1 MAFTQG
7 DTKVGGNNQAHYGV
21 VQGRLASAIGM
32 SERLPVGFVV
42 WTAMARR
49 GQDPDNLSTIL
60 GPQAVGKAM
69 TADLPRLFR
78 YCMRLMVVPGN
89 PLLKKAEEHR
99 LYLKDHLDMT
109 AAGARGMGNDRTP
122 LDATAL
128 PEYIVPADVV
138 KALAM
143 IEAAKKEAVGKLKAR
158 LEKLKAGK
166 V

>member
-1 MAFTQG
+1 
-7 DTKVGGNNQAHYGV
+7 
-21 VQGRLASAIGM
+21 
-32 SERLPVGFVV
+32 
-42 WTAMARR
+42 
-49 GQDPDNLSTIL
+49 
-60 GPQAVGKAM
+60 
-69 TADLPRLFR
+69 
-78 YCMRLMVVPGN
+78 MVVPGN

-143 IEAAKKEAVGKLKAR
+143 IEAAKKEAVGKLRAR